1 MGANRD
7 QLLSALSHA
16 FVDGQAAHLP
26 PCAER
31 RLAQVVGGGDASSRG
46 VRLADIALRGEMGIP
61 GVLSAAQWGF
71 YDVSFSHSNKDL
83 ALKQEAQRELRLPQ
97 PFGSYVMENIL
108 FKVSFPAEFH
118 AQTACEAAL
127 MLHRQVRNR
136 LHEVDRIVI
145 ATNESAI
152 RIIPGRPAGQR
163 RRP

>member
-1 MGANRD
+1 
-7 QLLSALSHA
+7 
-16 FVDGQAAHLP
+16 
-26 PCAER
+26 
-31 RLAQVVGGGDASSRG
+31 
-46 VRLADIALRGEMGIP
+46 
-61 GVLSAAQWGF
+61 VLSAAQWGF

-152 RIIPGRPAGQR
+152 RIISRKARWPTPPTVTIACNT
-163 RRP
+163 